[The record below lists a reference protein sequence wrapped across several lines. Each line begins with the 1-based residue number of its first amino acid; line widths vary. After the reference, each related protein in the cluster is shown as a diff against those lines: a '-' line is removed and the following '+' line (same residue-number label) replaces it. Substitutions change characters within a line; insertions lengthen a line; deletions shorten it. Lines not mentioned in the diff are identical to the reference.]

1 MRMSRTPRSGMT
13 LMELIVALVVTG
25 MVAAIGASA
34 FSTVVDSR
42 SRTREVTYGIT
53 NAAATRAVLVSWLSS
68 GRVSAIAERMPNATG
83 LNLADDDD
91 ALLVVATTSTPLNS
105 GETVVH
111 MYIDRDEETPEKG
124 LVAELES
131 LDLASDEV
139 QTTINRV
146 VQLDSTVSGLLLE
159 YLDEQSR
166 RWIPRR
172 EAAVRSPVAV
182 RMTLSATYPDT
193 LPSLLQLPI
202 VQPMPR
208 ATGRGNSGNRDNDDR
223 DRGRGGRGDAGGGGR
238 GDGGGGR
245 GRSGGG
251 FQDAEAIR

>member
-1 MRMSRTPRSGMT
+1 MTPHRPRAGIT

-34 FSTVVDSR
+34 FGTVVDSR
-42 SRTREVTYGIT
+42 ARTREVTYEIT
-53 NAAATRAVLVSWLSS
+53 NAAATRSVLVSWLSS
-68 GRVSAIAERMPNATG
+68 GRVSSIAERMPTATG

-111 MYIDRDEETPEKG
+111 LYIDRDEETPEKG

-139 QTTINRV
+139 QTTVNRV
-146 VQLDSTVSGLLLE
+146 VQLDSTVSGLLVE
-159 YLDEQSR
+159 YLDEQAR

-172 EAAVRSPVAV
+172 EAVTRSPIAV
-182 RMTLSATYPDT
+182 RMTLSATFPDT

-208 ATGRGNSGNRDNDDR
+208 ATGRGSGAGDSNRDR
-223 DRGRGGRGDAGGGGR
+223 EQGRTERPVPP
-238 GDGGGGR
+238 
-245 GRSGGG
+245 
-251 FQDAEAIR
+251 IRR